1 MLVSLLR
8 ERRNSVLESLG
19 LRPSLHQS
27 LKRLVASGL
36 DIQTAADIGANT
48 GQWFREFSHYYP
60 RADVLSVEANPEI
73 MGPLRAVNPNSVN
86 ECLFSREGDIVDFHL
101 PNPAITTYN
110 TGASI
115 YREDQPAYDEP
126 RIIRMRTTTLDSL
139 GRTFDYVKLDVQG
152 AELDVLKGGPR
163 TLSQAKVIQLELS
176 ILQYND
182 KAPLAAE
189 IVSFLHHTGFLM
201 LDVTEVM
208 FRDCRPFQFDCLFVS
223 HALMHLVRFRPK
235 AVRR

>member
-8 ERRNSVLESLG
+8 ERTFTVLENLG
-19 LRPSLHQS
+19 LRPSLRQS
-27 LKRLVASGL
+27 LKRLVASGVN
-36 DIQTAADIGANT
+36 IQTAADIGANT
-48 GQWFREFSHYYP
+48 GQWFLEFRHHYP
-60 RADVLSVEANPEI
+60 RADVLSIEANPEI
-73 MGPLRAVNPNSVN
+73 MGSLRAVNPNSLN

-101 PNPAITTYN
+101 PNPEITTHN

-115 YREDQPAYDEP
+115 YREDQPAYDKP
-126 RIIRMRTTTLDSL
+126 RVIRMRTTTLDSL

-152 AELDVLKGGPR
+152 AELDVLKGGPK
-163 TLSQAKVIQLELS
+163 TLAQTKVIQLELS

-189 IVSFLHHTGFLM
+189 VVSFLYHAGFLM
-201 LDVTEVM
+201 LDVTEVNV
-208 FRDCRPFQFDCLFVS
+208 RGGHPFQFDCLFVS

-235 AVRR
+235 AARR